1 MRRLP
6 TQFAVRRFRI
16 ASLFLLLKWSLM
28 ATAAVLLVY
37 SVVTNKREA
46 AMLAMILM
54 GSAVPVTFL
63 QWITAARARCPLCI
77 GNPLSHRSCS
87 KNGRA
92 HKLFGSYRLTVA
104 VSVIFTGKFR
114 CPYCGEHTAVVSR
127 CDQPQCD
134 SSHCGNPKL

>member
-1 MRRLP
+1 MHRLP
-6 TQFAVRRFRI
+6 SPFAVRRFRI
-16 ASLFLLLKWSLM
+16 ASTFLVLKWSLM

-37 SVVTNKREA
+37 SMTTNTRES

-54 GSAVPVTFL
+54 GSAVPVTLL
-63 QWITAARARCPLCI
+63 QWVTAARARCPLCL

-87 KNGRA
+87 KNAKA
-92 HKLFGSYRLTVA
+92 HKLFGSYRLFVA

-127 CDQPQCD
+127 CDRPQCETIR
-134 SSHCGNPKL
+134 